1 MRGSLPVH
9 SPMKG
14 VFYMCGISGFCDFS
28 KNFKKGTRP
37 LGKILHTDMHHTL
50 AHRGSDSFGTYL
62 DTHVG
67 LSHAR
72 LSIRDIAGGSQP
84 MIRQDGGR
92 TCAIVYN
99 GEIYNTDELLP
110 PLLAAGYTFS
120 TTSDTEV
127 ILCAYLHYGRD
138 FVRRLNGIFAF
149 VIWDGRTGELL
160 LYRDRAGTKP
170 LFYRTPG
177 GALVFGSEP
186 KALFCHP
193 DITPAIDENSLL
205 ELLSTP
211 ASGAHTRQRHFF
223 RHARSFFPGHYQI
236 FSRRAWSRC
245 ATGILPPPRTPIP
258 MKKRWRWSLIWCAMP

>member
-1 MRGSLPVH
+1 
-9 SPMKG
+9 
-14 VFYMCGISGFCDFS
+14 MCGISGFCDFS
-28 KNFKKGTRP
+28 KNFKKEP
-37 LGKILHTDMHHTL
+37 VLWEQILTDMHHTL

-160 LYRDRAGTKP
+160 LYRHQAALLQYPGRRAGLWLRAKSALLP
-170 LFYRTPG
+170 PG
-177 GALVFGSEP
+177 Y
-186 KALFCHP
+186 
-193 DITPAIDENSLL
+193 
-205 ELLSTP
+205 
-211 ASGAHTRQRHFF
+211 HTRHR
-223 RHARSFFPGHYQI
+223 
-236 FSRRAWSRC
+236 
-245 ATGILPPPRTPIP
+245 
-258 MKKRWRWSLIWCAMP
+258 

>member
-1 MRGSLPVH
+1 
-9 SPMKG
+9 
-14 VFYMCGISGFCDFS
+14 MCGISGFCDFS
-28 KNFKKGTRP
+28 KNFKKEPVLWER
-37 LGKILHTDMHHTL
+37 ILTDMHHAL

-84 MIRQDGGR
+84 IIRQDGER

-138 FVRRLNGIFAF
+138 FVSRLNGIFAF
-149 VIWDGRTGELL
+149 AIWDGGTGELL

-170 LFYRTPG
+170 LFYSTPG
-177 GALVFGSEP
+177 GTLVFGSEP

-193 DITPAIDENSLL
+193 DITPTIDENSLL
-205 ELLSTP
+205 ELLSIGPARTP
-211 ASGAHTRQRHFF
+211 GNGIFSGMHEVL
-223 RHARSFFPGHYQI
+223 PGHYQI
-236 FSRRAWSRC
+236 FSGRAWSRC